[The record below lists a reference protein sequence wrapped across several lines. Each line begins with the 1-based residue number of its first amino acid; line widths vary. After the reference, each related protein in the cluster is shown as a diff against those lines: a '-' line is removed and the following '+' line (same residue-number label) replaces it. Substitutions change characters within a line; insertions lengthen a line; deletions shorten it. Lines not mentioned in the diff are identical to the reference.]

1 MRELVEWLVKELV
14 DYPDEVTVSES
25 PGSRDTVSLEV
36 RVSPQDTG
44 KIIGKQGK
52 IANAI
57 RTVAKAAAAR
67 ADRKVFVDI
76 VS

>member
-14 DYPDEVTVSES
+14 DHPDEVTVTEAS
-25 PGSRDTVSLEV
+25 GSRDTISIEV
-36 RVSPQDTG
+36 RVSPPDTG

-67 ADRKVFVDI
+67 ADCKVFVDI

>member
-1 MRELVEWLVKELV
+1 MRDLVEWLVKELV
-14 DYPDEVTVSES
+14 DHPDEVAVAEA
-25 PGSRDTVSLEV
+25 PGSRDTLSIEV

-67 ADRKVFVDI
+67 TDRKVFVDI

>member
-1 MRELVEWLVKELV
+1 MKELVEWLVKELV
-14 DYPDEVTVSES
+14 DHPDEVTVTEV
-25 PGSRDTVSLEV
+25 PGSRDTISIEV
-36 RVSPQDTG
+36 HVSPQDTG

-76 VS
+76 IS